1 MSDQLA
7 EQLQLA
13 IKVRRHIEQADPRAL
28 VVAWPVFTQE
38 VAAASRRCRATDHVL
53 ALTRIA
59 ASAHQLA
66 GSPSVQSWTE
76 GNPAEPHLIRLARG
90 LSHLDVAANPRRAG
104 QTLASVLWLTGDSI
118 SRRLRDE
125 AAAVRIKHRREPETA
140 YRETW
145 RLIDTSRRIGS
156 AVSLSQTFSSDRIA
170 GDGPVALD
178 TAIGR
183 WEITA
188 HRALVHEPSSLL
200 LLITVSQL
208 NSASLAFEDF
218 TDRAVEVGRFDR
230 EMVDRIEGPLRES
243 QRSLNQLAQALT
255 PLAIGFNQVPQPFLD
270 AAQSLHQCL
279 QDLHPEEFAAE
290 AARGSVVTFMS
301 TGLSVCGAVRDVLSD
316 QRFRVPARAAARML
330 ANRPEGSGEVAAVD
344 PVAIHRG
351 ATIPMPE
358 ACRDVVLPFATQVF
372 DACAAVHNASS
383 QFDARA
389 NPRPPSVDRIVPQ
402 PAYRDLPS
410 TSRGIAVTNG

>member
-28 VVAWPVFTQE
+28 VVAWPLLTQE
-38 VAAASRRCRATDHVL
+38 VAAASRRWRATDHVL
-53 ALTRIA
+53 AMSRIA
-59 ASAHQLA
+59 AGAHQMV
-66 GSPSVQSWTE
+66 GSASIQSWTE
-76 GNPAEPHLIRLARG
+76 GTAADPHLLRLSRG
-90 LSHLDVAANPRRAG
+90 LSRLDMSANPHRAG

-118 SRRLRDE
+118 SRRLRDGT
-125 AAAVRIKHRREPETA
+125 AAARIKHRRDPETA

-156 AVSLSQTFSSDRIA
+156 AVSLSQTFTSDRIA

-188 HRALVHEPSSLL
+188 HRALVQEPSSLL
-200 LLITVSQL
+200 LLITVAQL
-208 NSASLAFEDF
+208 NSAELAFEDF
-218 TDRAVEVGRFDR
+218 ANRAVQLGRLDR
-230 EMVDRIEGPLRES
+230 DMVDRIEGPLRES

-270 AAQSLHQCL
+270 AAQTFHQCL

-290 AARGSVVTFMS
+290 AARGSVITFMS
-301 TGLSVCGAVRDVLSD
+301 TGVSVSGAVRDVLSD
-316 QRFRVPARAAARML
+316 RRFRVPARAAARIL
-330 ANRPEGSGEVAAVD
+330 ANRPGGSGEVAAVD
-344 PVAIHRG
+344 PVAVHRG

-358 ACRDVVLPFATQVF
+358 ACRDVVLPFATQAF

-383 QFDARA
+383 QFGARA
-389 NPRPPSVDRIVPQ
+389 TPPPPSTDRIAHQ
-402 PAYRDLPS
+402 PHYRDLPS
-410 TSRGIAVTNG
+410 TSHGIAISNG

>member
-7 EQLQLA
+7 GQLGLA
-13 IKVRRHIEQADPRAL
+13 VGVRRHIEKADPRAL
-28 VVAWPVFTQE
+28 VAAWPVLTHE
-38 VAAASRRCRATDHVL
+38 AAAAGRRCRSTDHVL

-59 ASAHQLA
+59 ASANQMA
-66 GSPSVQSWTE
+66 VSASVQSWTAGVGGE
-76 GNPAEPHLIRLARG
+76 SHLLRLARG
-90 LSHLDVAANPRRAG
+90 LSNLDVPENPHHAG
-104 QTLASVLWLTGDSI
+104 QTLASVLWLTGDGI

-125 AAAVRIKHRREPETA
+125 ATAVRIKHRRDPETA

-156 AVSLSQTFSSDRIA
+156 AVSLSQTFASDRIA

-188 HRALVHEPSSLL
+188 HRALVQEPSSLL
-200 LLITVSQL
+200 LLVTVTQL
-208 NSASLAFEDF
+208 NSAALAFEDF
-218 TDRAVEVGRFDR
+218 TDRAVDLGRLDR
-230 EMVDRIEGPLRES
+230 DMVDRMARPLRES
-243 QRSLNQLAQALT
+243 QRSLDQLAQALT

-270 AAQSLHQCL
+270 SAQALHQCL
-279 QDLHPEEFAAE
+279 QDLHPEEFDAE

-301 TGLSVCGAVRDVLSD
+301 TGLSVSGAIRDVLSD
-316 QRFRVPARAAARML
+316 QRFRVPARAVARML

-344 PVAIHRG
+344 PIAIHRG
-351 ATIPMPE
+351 TTIPMPE
-358 ACRDVVLPFATQVF
+358 ACRDVVLPFATQTF
-372 DACAAVHNASS
+372 DACAALHNASS

-389 NPRPPSVDRIVPQ
+389 TPRPLSVDRIVPR
-402 PAYRDLPS
+402 PVYRDLPS
-410 TSRGIAVTNG
+410 TSRGIAISNG